1 LNSFFSTFRTQ
12 NILSLL
18 INNEDITLTAALTRD
33 NLGAFDALY
42 HKYHNAVFANIFKL
56 VKQQEAAE
64 DLLQDVFVAL
74 WENRKKI
81 DSNKSVGGWLFV
93 VSHNKAIKFLNKAVR
108 EKIHALEDAA
118 LTIAETS
125 DNEFGNLEYQSY
137 LINKAI
143 DNLPPKK
150 REVFTLCKLEGKTYE
165 EAARAAGIS
174 PHTVKEYV
182 SAASK
187 FVKAYSLQHYALNT
201 PISLSVLITLLNHL

>member
-1 LNSFFSTFRTQ
+1 LFLSTFGYQ
-12 NILSLL
+12 IFLSLL
-18 INNEDITLTAALTRD
+18 IDHEDIELTAALTRD
-33 NLGAFDALY
+33 NLGAFDDLY

-56 VKQQEAAE
+56 VKQQAAAE

-74 WENRKKI
+74 WENRKKM
-81 DSNKSVGGWLFV
+81 DGDKSVGGWLFV

-108 EKIHALEDAA
+108 EKILALEDSA
-118 LTIAETS
+118 LTIEEAS
-125 DNEFGNLEYQSY
+125 GNEFRDLEYQSY

-201 PISLSVLITLLNHL
+201 PISLSILVTILNHL

>member
-1 LNSFFSTFRTQ
+1 LP
-12 NILSLL
+12 ID
-18 INNEDITLTAALTRD
+18 IEDNTLTEALTRES
-33 NLGAFDALY
+33 LEAFDGLY
-42 HKYHNAVFANIFKL
+42 HKYYSAVFANIFKL

-74 WENRKKI
+74 WENRKKM
-81 DSNKSVGGWLFV
+81 DGNKSVGGWLFV

-108 EKIHALEDAA
+108 EKILALEDAP
-118 LTIAETS
+118 LTVEV
-125 DNEFGNLEYQSY
+125 DPENELKDLEYQSY

-143 DNLPPKK
+143 GNLPPKK

-165 EAARAAGIS
+165 EAALAAGIS

-187 FVKAYSLQHYALNT
+187 FVKAYSLQHYAVNT
-201 PISLSVLITLLNHL
+201 PLSVSVLVFLLNQL

>member
-1 LNSFFSTFRTQ
+1 M
-12 NILSLL
+12 
-18 INNEDITLTAALTRD
+18 INHEDITLTAALTRD
-33 NLGAFDALY
+33 NLEAFDGLY
-42 HKYHNAVFANIFKL
+42 HKYHNAVFANIYKL
-56 VKQQEAAE
+56 VKQQEAVE

-81 DSNKSVGGWLFV
+81 DGNKSVGGWLFV

-108 EKIHALEDAA
+108 EKILALEDAA
-118 LTIAETS
+118 LTIEEAS
-125 DNEFGNLEYQSY
+125 NNEFSDLEYQSY

-143 DNLPPKK
+143 DNLSPKK
-150 REVFTLCKLEGKTYE
+150 RQVFTLCKLEGKTYE

-187 FVKAYSLQHYALNT
+187 FVKEYALQHYALNT
-201 PISLSVLITLLNHL
+201 PISLSVLIILLNQL